1 MSLFKQ
7 APIRRVIGV
16 DEVGRGCL
24 AGPVVAC
31 AAILPDLSY
40 KANVRAAL
48 DQLNDSKALKQSVRE
63 ALDASL
69 QMHSLFAIG
78 VSTVE
83 EIDEINILQA
93 SLLAMR
99 RAIDGLMTAHAAK
112 IEPHEDLLVL
122 IDGNKSLANLPSRC
136 RQMTVVKGDATSAS
150 IASASVI
157 AKVYRDRLMA
167 RLSEEH
173 PHYGWDRNK
182 GYGSKAHRE
191 AIAVHGIT
199 QWHRKS
205 FRLLDLDDADLSD
218 GSQEPDYGEIQQ
230 LGLF

>member
-1 MSLFKQ
+1 M
-7 APIRRVIGV
+7 IGV

-40 KANVRAAL
+40 KANAL
-48 DQLNDSKALKQSVRE
+48 AELDDLNDSKMLKQSVRE

-69 QMHSLFAIG
+69 QRHSLFAIG

-99 RAIDGLMTAHAAK
+99 RAIDGLMAAHAAL

-122 IDGNKSLANLPSRC
+122 IDGNKSLADLPARY
-136 RQMTVVKGDATSAS
+136 RQTTVVKGDATSAS
-150 IASASVI
+150 IASASII

-167 RLSEEH
+167 RLSEDH
-173 PHYGWDRNK
+173 PHYGWERNK
-182 GYGSKAHRE
+182 GYGSKTHRD

-205 FRLLDLDDADLSD
+205 FRLLDDDDCD
-218 GSQEPDYGEIQQ
+218 QETQGQ
-230 LGLF
+230 LKLIAINN